1 MRSWK
6 LLLPLLASSVCLAQ
20 TDRIPAHIDSSQFVT
35 LAHSV
40 HPKARPEYDRGPVE
54 PSLQLGYV
62 TLQIPPSPSQQQDLD
77 QLLAQQQNPS
87 SPSHH
92 KWLTPEQYAARFGL
106 SQNDIKKVSTW
117 LESQGLTVLR
127 SARGRNGVTFSG
139 SAAQIQAAFRTEI
152 HNYNVNGEKHI
163 ANTTPAQ
170 IPAALSGVVTGITG
184 LHNFKPKPMFV
195 RPVAAGK
202 ANPHPRY
209 TTTIGTDQYFFLAP
223 GDIATLYDVNGLYNA
238 TPTPIN
244 GVGQSLAVMGQTD
257 IYLADLTAF
266 RSGFSLP
273 AYTCSTDAN
282 GIITDCP
289 NPTYLS
295 YILVGSDEGVS
306 TNDLL
311 EADLDVEW
319 SGAVAP
325 NAQII
330 FVNGETSNG
339 VFDALTYAIDNA
351 IAPVMTISYGL
362 CEAGLGGFTL
372 EPNLQQANAEGIT
385 VMNSAGDTGA
395 DTCDN
400 QPPGTTSTSSPPL
413 PYDPAVDGLSVSYPA
428 SSPEVT
434 AVGGTSI
441 PAYPTDFYTG
451 SYWSS
456 SNGSIGGSAMTN
468 LIGHEAAW
476 NEDAAYGALCAA
488 GAINAQF
495 CTQGGSTAVSNWT
508 AITNAQTA
516 QEDIWSNAGGGGVSN
531 CYNSTSTGDQVVCVS
546 GFAKPSWQT
555 VTIPGLTSPQSTYR
569 FVPDVSLLASPDFP
583 GYIICTPL
591 EELNGG
597 TDTTSSCA
605 SGIATAVDTNNSLIG
620 GTSVST
626 PVFAAIVT
634 LINQYL
640 GSNGLGNINPTLY
653 SLAAV
658 PSNKYFHP
666 VTTGENDVYCAV
678 GEPAG
683 NPADVICPKAGV
695 FGFSAGTFDT
705 KTFYN
710 LVTGLGSVDAF
721 NLATAWAGTRTA
733 GTTVTLTP
741 PANTNVYQGGP
752 VSFTV
757 AVTPTTVQG
766 AASFSTLN
774 NSVTTALGTVQ
785 LNTPYRMVGAGS
797 AVFTTTALPVGT
809 NTITATYLGDAT
821 HSGGAVS
828 PSPAV
833 VTVTIPFT
841 MTASPSSLSTPAGQ
855 TITTVLTLAPTTGFN
870 QTVNFTNSTASSPGS
885 CTSGLPS
892 GALCSFSPSS
902 VTLDGVPAHT
912 MNVTVTIT
920 TLGNM
925 ALPSGAL
932 NLVVNGTSTGA
943 SISTPVS
950 LTITATKQTATLAT
964 TGGTTY
970 TVAPGGTASV
980 QINVSGTNG
989 FNPAATPLT
998 YTCTGS
1004 PSLSTALI
1012 ACNAPNSGQPDSATS
1027 VTVSLVTT
1035 APTAQLKPPFG
1046 GARRIF
1052 YALLLPGFGILAL
1065 AGSRR
1070 RAVRLLGLIVVLGV
1084 STLGLGA
1091 CGGGGSSTHSQGNP
1105 GTPAGNYQVTISA
1118 TTGAPSGGTAITG
1131 TTTITLT
1138 VN

>member
-1 MRSWK
+1 MESFMRSWK
-6 LLLPLLASSVCLAQ
+6 LILPLLASTVCLAQ
-20 TDRIPAHIDSSQFVT
+20 TDRIAAHIDSSQFVT

-54 PSLQLGYV
+54 PALQLGYV
-62 TLQIPPSPSQQQDLD
+62 TLQIPPSASQQQDLD
-77 QLLAQQQNPS
+77 QFLAQQQNPS
-87 SPSHH
+87 SPNYH
-92 KWLTPEQYAARFGL
+92 KWLTPEQYAGRFGL

-117 LESQGLTVLR
+117 LESQGLTVVR
-127 SARGRNGVTFSG
+127 TARGRNGVTFSG

-152 HNYNVNGEKHI
+152 HNYNVNGEKYI
-163 ANTTPAQ
+163 ANATPAE
-170 IPAALSGVVTGITG
+170 IPAALSGVITGITG

-209 TTTIGTDQYFFLAP
+209 TTTISGDVYYFLAP

-244 GVGQSLAVMGQTD
+244 GAGQSLAVMGQTD
-257 IYLADLTAF
+257 IYLADLNDF
-266 RSGFSLP
+266 RSGFNLP
-273 AYTCSTDAN
+273 TFTCTTDAN
-282 GIITDCP
+282 GVITGCP
-289 NPTYLS
+289 NPTYFS
-295 YILVGSDEGVS
+295 YVLVGSDEGVS

-330 FVNGETSNG
+330 FVNGETANG

-351 IAPVMTISYGL
+351 VAPVMTMSYGV
-362 CEAGLGGFTL
+362 CELGLGGFTL
-372 EPNLQQANAEGIT
+372 EPSLQQANVEGIT

-400 QPPGTTSTSSPPL
+400 QPPGTTSTSSPSV
-413 PYDPAVDGLSVSYPA
+413 PYDPAVEGLSVSYPA

-441 PAYPTDFYTG
+441 PDGFYTS
-451 SYWSS
+451 SYWSG
-456 SNGSIGGSAMTN
+456 SNAATGGSAMTT

-476 NEDAAYGALCAA
+476 NDDFAFGEFCQA
-488 GAINAQF
+488 NATNTF
-495 CTQGGSTAVSNWT
+495 CTEGSPPVSGWVP
-508 AITNAQTA
+508 ITNAQTA
-516 QEDIWSNAGGGGVSN
+516 QEDIWLSIGGGGVSN
-531 CYNSTSTGDQVVCVS
+531 CYTTDPTGTICEA
-546 GFAKPSWQT
+546 GLPKPSYQSA
-555 VTIPGLTSPQSTYR
+555 ISIGLTSPQSTYR
-569 FVPDVSLLASPDFP
+569 LVPDVSLLASPNYP
-583 GYIICTPL
+583 GYVICTPL

-597 TDTTSSCA
+597 SDTTSSCA
-605 SGIATAVDTNNSLIG
+605 VSIADAVDNNNSLIG
-620 GTSVST
+620 GTSAST
-626 PVFAAIVT
+626 PVFAGIVT
-634 LINQYL
+634 LINQFL

-653 SLAAV
+653 SLAKV
-658 PSNKYFHP
+658 PLNNYFHP
-666 VTTGENDVYCAV
+666 ITSGENDVYCAV

-695 FGFSAGTFDT
+695 FGFSAGTFDS

-721 NLATAWAGTRTA
+721 HLATAWAATRTA
-733 GTTVTLTP
+733 GTTVALTQ
-741 PANTNVYQGGP
+741 PANTNVYEGGP

-766 AASFSTLN
+766 AVSFSTLN
-774 NSVTTALGTVQ
+774 NAITTALGTVQ
-785 LNTPYRMVGAGS
+785 LNTPYGMVGAAS

-809 NTITATYLGDAT
+809 NTITATYLGDST

-828 PSPAV
+828 PTPAV

-841 MTASPSSLSTPAGQ
+841 MTASPSTLSTPAGQ
-855 TITTVLTLAPTTGFN
+855 TITTVLTLAPDTGFN

-885 CTSGLPS
+885 CTSGLPT

-925 ALPSGAL
+925 CLPTGAL
-932 NLVVNGTSTGA
+932 NLVVTGTSTGA

-950 LTITATKQTATLAT
+950 LTITATQQKATLTT

-980 QINVSGTNG
+980 PITVSGGTSG
-989 FNPAATPLT
+989 FNPALTPLT

-1004 PSLSTALI
+1004 PSLSAALI
-1012 ACNAPNSGQPDSATS
+1012 SCNAPNGGQTDPATS

-1035 APTAQLKPPFG
+1035 APTAQLKSPFG
-1046 GARRIF
+1046 RASRIF
-1052 YALLLPGFGILAL
+1052 YALLLPGFGLLAL

-1070 RAVRLLGLIVVLGV
+1070 PAVRLLGLIVVLGV

-1118 TTGAPSGGTAITG
+1118 TTGAPTACPNNAITA